1 MKSKQEQMELVGR
14 YLSGQATVEEAQQLE
29 ASLLENPQLRT
40 DFLAYARLDSALPI
54 VAVVKEIEVPEAT
67 AKLRGVHR
75 LVLVAA
81 AIMLIV
87 SAGLFWFRQAPDEL
101 AVLGTITRVHA
112 AEMRGEHPRL
122 VAGQPVRAERWNLAS
137 GIVEITLKNGVTLV
151 LEGPSELELFS
162 PMRAALLSGQVVVR
176 VPEKAIGFELDSP
189 AARVVDLGTEF
200 AINVGPNLE
209 TDVQVFEGAVVATA
223 ARSGFPKR
231 MEVGTA
237 LRFNME
243 ATSEPLKLEFSESRF
258 LRRVPKDLKPGV
270 PLPEGMGKDIVTPA
284 RHAEASIYPSHA
296 SSPILVDGALSDW
309 SDQGRFRTTMDDSR
323 SLEGRMRYDA
333 KALYI
338 AAQIKDPFPMRNV
351 IDPAMDPENS
361 WRGGCLELRLGLDRA
376 AGWPLD
382 ANGSSYYRWHNVMAS
397 AEDIARASN
406 PRISQLMLWHYAP
419 SQRDALY
426 LRYGMDFHGA
436 LIDPPGHQLVFKR
449 DPDGTGYAIE
459 ARIPWALLGVAD
471 NPPQAGD
478 VLSNCWQIHWSDE
491 SGRLPHGNLVEI
503 RNPAEPLRIYTYTR
517 AATWGRAV
525 FR

>member
-1 MKSKQEQMELVGR
+1 MKSDQEQMEWVGR
-14 YLSGQATVEEAQQLE
+14 YLSGQATDEEARQLE
-29 ASLLENPQLRT
+29 RLLLEKPQLRT
-40 DFLAYARLDSALPI
+40 DFLAYARLDSTLPI
-54 VAVVKEIEVPEAT
+54 VAVAKEEIPSAP
-67 AKLRGVHR
+67 AKLRSVHR

-81 AIMLIV
+81 SVMLIV
-87 SAGLFWFRQAPDEL
+87 SASLFWFRHAPDEV
-101 AVLGTITRVHA
+101 AVLGTITQVHE
-112 AEMRGEHPRL
+112 AEIQGEHPHL
-122 VAGQPVRAERWNLAS
+122 AAGQPVRAGRWNLAS
-137 GIVEITLKNGVTLV
+137 GIVEINLKNGVTLV
-151 LEGPSELELFS
+151 LEGPGELELFS

-176 VPEKAIGFELDSP
+176 VPEKAIGFELGSP

-200 AINVGPNLE
+200 AIKVGPNLQ
-209 TDVQVFEGAVVATA
+209 TDVQVFEGAVVATG
-223 ARSGFPKR
+223 ARSGFPSR
-231 MEVGTA
+231 MEAGTA
-237 LRFNME
+237 SRFNLE
-243 ATSEPLKLEFSESRF
+243 ATSEPLKIEFSETRF
-258 LRRVPKDLKPGV
+258 LRHIPKDVKPGV
-270 PLPEGMGKDIVTPA
+270 PLPESFGGKDFAIPA

-471 NPPQAGD
+471 DPPQAGD